1 VEAQQIEKI
10 VEAAL
15 LAADGPLTVANLVK
29 LFHEGELDEENA
41 SKQIRDAIKVLQE
54 QSAERGVELH
64 RVASGYRFQVRQELS
79 QWVSRLW
86 EEKPP
91 RYTRALL
98 ETLALVAYKQPV
110 TRGDIEQVR
119 GVSVSQNIMRTLL
132 ERDWIKVVGQREVP
146 GRPSLYATTKAF
158 LDYFNLQ
165 SLEQLPPLAEIKAI
179 LEPAV
184 AAVDDTP
191 APVDESG
198 LQESGDVA
206 EVTAVKGVHLPG
218 DETDADELA
227 TEQAAEQADVEIAVG
242 DSAADDTA
250 TDVAADAPL
259 PEEAS
264 AADES
269 TADAVDNAA
278 ESQPE
283 PAAQVQDT
291 APSGDASEAAEE
303 QVQES
308 AQVVQLHAAQSP
320 GGNS

>member
-1 VEAQQIEKI
+1 MEAQQIEKI

-132 ERDWIKVVGQREVP
+132 ERDWVKVVGQREVP

-184 AAVDDTP
+184 AAVDNTAP
-191 APVDESG
+191 PVDESG

-206 EVTAVKGVHLPG
+206 EPTVVTGVHLPG
-218 DETDADELA
+218 EETAEGDVAHADTDADAETDA
-227 TEQAAEQADVEIAVG
+227 
-242 DSAADDTA
+242 
-250 TDVAADAPL
+250 
-259 PEEAS
+259 
-264 AADES
+264 
-269 TADAVDNAA
+269 AA
-278 ESQPE
+278 ESTE
-283 PAAQVQDT
+283 PGTESATSADAGEAHAAAGSHQT
-291 APSGDASEAAEE
+291 ASAQSAPQSDDEDAQESAQESTQEST
-303 QVQES
+303 QES

-320 GGNS
+320 GNSS